1 MFDSQLLAFTG
12 IVALLTLT
20 PGADTMLVIR
30 SVLSRG
36 WKAGILTTLGI
47 SSGLFVHATLS
58 ALGLSLILMRS
69 AAVFEIVKLAGAG
82 YLLYLGGSSIWRTL
96 CSQPDQ
102 ESLIPN
108 DQVGSEHP
116 VKGWRSFAD
125 GLITNILNPKVVIF
139 YLAFLPQFIDPGDP
153 VLAKSIALT
162 CIHVLLGLIWYSLIS
177 LFMGHLKAFFTN
189 VKVRKGL
196 EATTGLVLIGFG
208 VRLALER
215 R

>member
-1 MFDSQLLAFTG
+1 MLDSQLLAFTG

-47 SSGLFVHATLS
+47 SFGLFVHATLS

-69 AAVFEIVKLAGAG
+69 AAVFEIIKLAGAG
-82 YLLYLGGSSIWRTL
+82 YLLYLGGSSSWRAL
-96 CSQPDQ
+96 RSQPDQ
-102 ESLIPN
+102 EAVTLD
-108 DQVGSEHP
+108 DQATNEPP
-116 VKGWRSFAD
+116 VKGWRSFSD
-125 GLITNILNPKVVIF
+125 GLITNVLNPKVVIF

-153 VLAKSIALT
+153 VLVKSVALT

-177 LFMGHLKAFFTN
+177 LFMGRLKAFFTN
-189 VKVRKGL
+189 AKVKKGL
-196 EATTGLVLIGFG
+196 EATTGLILIAFG
-208 VRLALER
+208 VRLALEQR
-215 R
+215 

>member
-20 PGADTMLVIR
+20 PGADTMLVVR

-47 SSGLFVHATLS
+47 STGLFVHATLS

-96 CSQPDQ
+96 RSRPDR

-108 DQVGSEHP
+108 DVSANDHP
-116 VKGWRSFAD
+116 VEGWRSFGD
-125 GLITNILNPKVVIF
+125 GLITNILNPKVVVF

-153 VLAKSIALT
+153 VLATSIALT
-162 CIHVLLGLIWYSLIS
+162 SIHVLLGLIWYSLIS
-177 LFMGHLKAFFTN
+177 LFMGRLKAFFAS

>member
-1 MFDSQLLAFTG
+1 MLDSQLLAFTG

-47 SSGLFVHATLS
+47 SAGLFVHATLS

-82 YLLYLGGSSIWRTL
+82 YLLYLGGSSIWRAL
-96 CSQPDQ
+96 RSQEPLTPDDPV
-102 ESLIPN
+102 EIDPS
-108 DQVGSEHP
+108 
-116 VKGWRSFAD
+116 VKGWRSFSD
-125 GLITNILNPKVVIF
+125 GLITNVLNPKVVIF

-153 VLAKSIALT
+153 VLVKSVALT

-177 LFMGHLKAFFTN
+177 LFMGRLKAFFTN
-189 VKVRKGL
+189 AKVKKGL
-196 EATTGLVLIGFG
+196 EATTGLILIAFG
-208 VRLALER
+208 VRLALEQR
-215 R
+215 